1 MGGVLRAGWPMRDI
15 RDSFVTIVDIR
26 LLAPVKYFVRVSIN
40 YCIINDIM
48 PPVKPQPNRGY
59 SAAKRRRFEQLLEA
73 RTAKKSS
80 LEPAVVGS
88 AEPGPSSTSISSVSS
103 TPVTATVSDSQCK
116 FSAYYVIS
124 VNHGASLLLPAV

>member
-26 LLAPVKYFVRVSIN
+26 LLARVKYFVLVSIN

-48 PPVKPQPNRGY
+48 PPVKAQPNRGY
-59 SAAKRRRFEQLLEA
+59 SATKRRRFEQLTEA

-88 AEPGPSSTSISSVSS
+88 AEPGPSSTSISIS
-103 TPVTATVSDSQCK
+103 TPVTATVT
-116 FSAYYVIS
+116 AS
-124 VNHGASLLLPAV
+124 VSSVPIM

>member
-1 MGGVLRAGWPMRDI
+1 MGGVLHAGWPMRYI
-15 RDSFVTIVDIR
+15 RDSLVTIVDIR
-26 LLAPVKYFVRVSIN
+26 LLAPVKYFVCVSLN

-59 SAAKRRRFEQLLEA
+59 SSAKRRRFEQLLEA

-88 AEPGPSSTSISSVSS
+88 AEPGPSSTSLASS
-103 TPVTATVSDSQCK
+103 TPVTATVSL
-116 FSAYYVIS
+116 S
-124 VNHGASLLLPAV
+124 VTASVSSVPIM

>member
-1 MGGVLRAGWPMRDI
+1 MGGVFRAGWPMRDI

-88 AEPGPSSTSISSVSS
+88 AEPGPSSTSISSASS
-103 TPVTATVSDSQCK
+103 TPVTATVT
-116 FSAYYVIS
+116 AS
-124 VNHGASLLLPAV
+124 VSSVPIM

>member
-26 LLAPVKYFVRVSIN
+26 LLARVKYFVLVSIN

-59 SAAKRRRFEQLLEA
+59 SATKRRRFEQLTEA

-88 AEPGPSSTSISSVSS
+88 AEPGPSSTSISAGDSH
-103 TPVTATVSDSQCK
+103 SDSQCK

>member
-26 LLAPVKYFVRVSIN
+26 LLARVKYFFLVSIN

-59 SAAKRRRFEQLLEA
+59 SATKRRRFEQLTEA

-88 AEPGPSSTSISSVSS
+88 AEPGPSSTSISSASS
-103 TPVTATVSDSQCK
+103 TPVTATVT
-116 FSAYYVIS
+116 AS
-124 VNHGASLLLPAV
+124 VSSVPIM

>member
-1 MGGVLRAGWPMRDI
+1 MGGVLRAGWPMRYI
-15 RDSFVTIVDIR
+15 RDSLVTIVDIR
-26 LLAPVKYFVRVSIN
+26 LLAPVKYFVRVSLN

-59 SAAKRRRFEQLLEA
+59 SSAKRRRFEQLLEA

-88 AEPGPSSTSISSVSS
+88 GSAEHGPSSTSLASK
-103 TPVTATVSDSQCK
+103 TPVTATVT
-116 FSAYYVIS
+116 AS
-124 VNHGASLLLPAV
+124 VSSVPIM